1 MNSLLLDIAEQL
13 RQNSKVQ
20 EGLKDYLIMGVKT
33 YYDLEGSLRIA
44 VKVYNRAEEKV
55 SENELVV
62 PISRVGNIKEKVFN
76 KMIQYGWNLADNEL
90 EDFNNV
96 YNIHKNFLDSCYDF
110 KCKVEEENEILNM
123 NDISVSSFED
133 MLDFMTD
140 FLRAF
145 EEVDKER

>member
-55 SENELVV
+55 SEDELVV